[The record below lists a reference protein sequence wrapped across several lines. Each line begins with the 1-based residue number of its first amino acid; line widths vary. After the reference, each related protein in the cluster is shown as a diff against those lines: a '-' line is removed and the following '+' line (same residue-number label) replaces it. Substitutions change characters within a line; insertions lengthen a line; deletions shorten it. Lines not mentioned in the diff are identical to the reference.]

1 MATGPRYKVPMRR
14 RREVRTDYHQ
24 RLRLLKSGK
33 PRLVARVSNRHVR
46 AQLITPGPDGDETH
60 VAASSEHLSEYGWE
74 APTGNLPSAYLTG
87 YLAGMRAIEAGLDEA
102 VLDIGLNTA
111 TPGNKVFVVQEGAID
126 AGVSIP
132 HNESV
137 LADWSRNRG
146 EHIAAYAEQR
156 DEPLYN
162 SEFDATTL
170 PEHFDTVL
178 ETIQDADITMN
189 TDADTDNNNSQSVGD
204 NE

>member
-33 PRLVARVSNRHVR
+33 PRLVARTSNRHVR
-46 AQLITPGPDGDETH
+46 AQLVTPGPEGDETH
-60 VAASSEHLSEYGWE
+60 AAASSEDLSAYGWE

-87 YLAGMRAIEAGLDEA
+87 YLAGVRAVEAGLEEA

-111 TPGNKVFVVQEGAID
+111 TPGNKVFAVQEGAID
-126 AGVSIP
+126 AGLDIP

-146 EHIAAYAEQR
+146 EHIADYAEQL
-156 DEPLYN
+156 DEPLY
-162 SEFDATTL
+162 SGEFDATDL
-170 PEHFDTVL
+170 PEHFDDVL
-178 ETIQDADITMN
+178 ARLQEDA
-189 TDADTDNNNSQSVGD
+189 
-204 NE
+204 